1 VGEYRWDA
9 AGGSF
14 YFVDPKGDL
23 FVFFMVQAP
32 EQGGRIQLEMK
43 R

>member
-1 VGEYRWDA
+1 VNTLDG

-14 YFVDPKGDL
+14 YFVDPQDDMLGYLHGAGAD
-23 FVFFMVQAP
+23 A
-32 EQGGRIQLEMK
+32 GGRIQL